1 MAFLDFPESTHVLL
15 QIIFVNQYVRM
26 SGRALGFNCASVS
39 VLDCM
44 TVYREDGPWLLLST
58 YVVPHLKFVK
68 RVDLGLRGA
77 IRVDRVRV
85 EQVLVQVHVHSPRF
99 LLRLYRFWSQSLHK
113 VTDTRALSLQL
124 LLIFQLE

>member
-1 MAFLDFPESTHVLL
+1 MP
-15 QIIFVNQYVRM
+15 
-26 SGRALGFNCASVS
+26 GRALGFNCSASVR
-39 VLDCM
+39 VLNCV
-44 TVYREDGPWLLLST
+44 TVYREDGPCLLLST

-99 LLRLYRFWSQSLHK
+99 LLRFYRFWSQSLHK
-113 VTDTRALSLQL
+113 VTDARALSLQL